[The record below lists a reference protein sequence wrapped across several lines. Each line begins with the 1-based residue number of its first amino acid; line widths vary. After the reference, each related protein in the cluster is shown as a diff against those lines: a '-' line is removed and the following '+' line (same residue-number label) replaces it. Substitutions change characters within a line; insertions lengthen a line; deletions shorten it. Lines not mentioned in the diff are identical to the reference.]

1 MNSAAHGR
9 SLCSQITMNEWSE
22 CQTDRRTTYDN
33 NTALCTVHCAVKN
46 GQYLCRYDVMK
57 LFRLLFGPPCTFA
70 FISYVLYCYRFTC
83 YVSSVSWIAVHVW
96 RYRWWVISISCY
108 ISAASLMMFV
118 YNLHV
123 PFMYFYVTQLNSAYI
138 RLLSCLHSRLSCAI
152 LLK

>member
-70 FISYVLYCYRFTC
+70 FISYVLYCYRFTATC
-83 YVSSVSWIAVHVW
+83 PQSAELQYMYEDIGGELSVSVVIYQLQVSWCLCIIYMCHLCIFTSLSSIQPIYVCYHVSTAV
-96 RYRWWVISISCY
+96 WVVLFC
-108 ISAASLMMFV
+108 
-118 YNLHV
+118 
-123 PFMYFYVTQLNSAYI
+123 
-138 RLLSCLHSRLSCAI
+138 
-152 LLK
+152 